1 MKKVL
6 IWTASIIVVL
16 AIGGAI
22 AANYAVDKVLKS
34 MSGMDIS
41 SLEELSQEDLNSSVP
56 DAGAEQG
63 PSDEQTNDDEASIN
77 DDPNTND
84 DPDISVSNDGT
95 TGAVT
100 TTPSSKPSNNS
111 GQSSSSSNGG
121 GTSGN
126 QGSADNKGNGDKDT
140 SKGDSGYTAE
150 VSVDK
155 AKEIEENITLKDKA
169 KVVSTLMGNLSAS
182 DIATLQQLASGGLS
196 VEKKKEAR
204 SLLLEKLSEDEY
216 NELIAIAAKHGVS
229 QGRQYAEVKDE

>member
-16 AIGGAI
+16 AIGGAF
-22 AANYAVDKVLKS
+22 AANYAVDKMLKS

-56 DAGAEQG
+56 DAGAEQDS
-63 PSDEQTNDDEASIN
+63 SDEQINDEASNN
-77 DDPNTND
+77 DDTSSNEN
-84 DPDISVSNDGT
+84 PDTPVSSDNT
-95 TGAVT
+95 TGEAT
-100 TTPSSKPSNNS
+100 TTPSKPSNSS

-121 GTSGN
+121 GTSGD
-126 QGSADNKGNGDKDT
+126 QGSADNKGTGDKDT
-140 SKGDSGYTAE
+140 SKGDSGYSAE
-150 VSVDK
+150 VSVEK
-155 AKEIEENITLKDKA
+155 AKDIEENITLKDKA

-182 DIATLQQLASGGLS
+182 DIATLQQLASGGLT

-229 QGRQYAEVKDE
+229 QGKQYAEVKDE